1 MMVDSLLVAD
11 VGGTHVRLR
20 HVTRQ
25 GQILNELQEIG
36 SGVGDG
42 TIRSLMEELSA
53 VVQRPGVVP
62 TDILGGFHFVIAS
75 RGLSA
80 GQDERDDIKQLAA
93 FVKATRVT
101 LVPDGVAAYV
111 GCLGAEPGVVV
122 TTGTGTIAVIV
133 DYDGRARRLDG
144 WGPQLGD
151 VGSGYRVGL
160 EGLKSAC
167 RWRDGS
173 RGGSRMLRDEAV
185 QAFGEIEV
193 LAETLRPGSQLRSI
207 ARFAER
213 VVAAARLGD
222 VTAGRILDD
231 AARELAE
238 LATDAAGLVTGDP
251 TLPVV
256 IGGGFV
262 AAVPE
267 LAERLKTWF
276 YENSDRVPVIEP
288 GSTTLDGCQEIGIHG
303 VPSPFATWVEEV
315 W

>member
-1 MMVDSLLVAD
+1 MMATSLLLAD

-20 HVTRQ
+20 HV
-25 GQILNELQEIG
+25 GPGGEILNELREIG

-42 TIRSLMEELSA
+42 TIRSLMDELSA
-53 VVQRPGVVP
+53 VVRRPGVVP
-62 TDILGGFHFVIAS
+62 ANVPGELHVVITS
-75 RGLSA
+75 RGLAA
-80 GQDERDDIKQLAA
+80 GQDERDAIRQLAA
-93 FVKATRVT
+93 FLNAATVT

-111 GCLGAEPGVVV
+111 GCLGDKPGVVV
-122 TTGTGTIAVIV
+122 TGGTGTIALTV

-151 VGSGYRVGL
+151 GGSGYRVGL

-173 RGGSRMLRDEAV
+173 RGGSQMLRDEAEK
-185 QAFGEIEV
+185 AFGRIED
-193 LAETLRPGSQLRSI
+193 LAYTLRPPGQLRNI

-222 VTAGRILDD
+222 VVALQALDTAG
-231 AARELAE
+231 RELAE
-238 LATDAAGLVTGDP
+238 LATDAAALVTSDP
-251 TLPVV
+251 ALPVV

-267 LAERLKTWF
+267 LA
-276 YENSDRVPVIEP
+276 DRVKAWFGQNSERVPLIVP
-288 GSTTLDGCQEIGIHG
+288 GSSALDGCHEIGIHG
-303 VPSPFATWVEEV
+303 VPAAFVTWVERS
-315 W
+315 